1 MESGKA
7 EMESKSLIDTT
18 YLPKHIAIIMDGNG
32 RWAKEK
38 GEDRIHGHQQGVIS
52 VRETVE
58 GCGEIG
64 IEYLTL
70 YAFSTENWN
79 RPKYEVDALMEL
91 LVSTIRREVD
101 DLKKNNVRLRVIGDF
116 ASLPEI
122 CQQELNEGMEM
133 TAACT
138 GLNLILA
145 LSYSARWEI
154 INAVKQIA
162 AGAAQGNINPD
173 EIDTTYFNRFLCTAQ
188 YPDPELMIRTGGEHR
203 ISNFLL
209 YQLAYTE
216 LYFSDVHWPDFRK
229 NHLFDAILNY
239 QQRERRFGKTS
250 EQVKPS

>member
-1 MESGKA
+1 MD
-7 EMESKSLIDTT
+7 SKSLIDTT
-18 YLPKHIAIIMDGNG
+18 YLPQHIAIIMDGNG

-38 GEDRIHGHQQGVIS
+38 GEDRIHGHQQGVVS
-52 VRETVE
+52 VREVVE

-64 IEYLTL
+64 VKYLTL

-91 LVSTIRREVD
+91 LVSTIRKEVD
-101 DLKKNNVRLRVIGDF
+101 DLKKNNVRLQVIGDF
-116 ASLPEI
+116 GSLPQI
-122 CQQELNEGMEM
+122 CQQELQEGMEI
-133 TAACT
+133 TSGCT
-138 GLNLILA
+138 GLTLILA

-154 INAVKQIA
+154 LNAVQQIA
-162 AGAAQGNINPD
+162 AEVSAGKLQAGK
-173 EIDTTYFNRFLCTAQ
+173 IDTGIFQQFLCTRD

-209 YQLAYTE
+209 YQMAYTE
-216 LYFSDVHWPDFRK
+216 LYFSDIHWPDFRK

-250 EQVKPS
+250 EQVKTS

>member
-1 MESGKA
+1 MD
-7 EMESKSLIDTT
+7 SKSLIDIAH
-18 YLPKHIAIIMDGNG
+18 LPKHIAIIMDGNG

-52 VRETVE
+52 VREVVE

-101 DLKKNNVRLRVIGDF
+101 DLKKNNVRLHVIGDF

-122 CQQELNEGMEM
+122 CQKELKEGMEM
-133 TAACT
+133 TASGT

-145 LSYSARWEI
+145 LSYSARWELLA
-154 INAVKQIA
+154 AVKKIA
-162 AGAAQGNINPD
+162 AEAAAGQLDVAAMDAGQF
-173 EIDTTYFNRFLCTAQ
+173 EQFLCTAP

-209 YQLAYTE
+209 YQMAYTE
-216 LYFSDVHWPDFRK
+216 LYFTDIHWPDFRK
-229 NHLFDAILNY
+229 SHLFDAILNY

-250 EQVKPS
+250 EQVKPQ

>member
-1 MESGKA
+1 
-7 EMESKSLIDTT
+7 MESKSLIDTT

-52 VRETVE
+52 VREVVE
-58 GCGEIG
+58 GCGELG
-64 IEYLTL
+64 VQYLTL

-101 DLKKNNVRLRVIGDF
+101 DLKKNNVRLQVIGDF

-122 CQQELNEGMEM
+122 CQQELNEGMEI
-133 TAACT
+133 TAGCT
-138 GLNLILA
+138 GLTLVLA

-154 INAVKQIA
+154 QSAVRSIA
-162 AGAAQGNINPD
+162 NEVASGKVSALAITSEYFEQFL
-173 EIDTTYFNRFLCTAQ
+173 TTKQ

-209 YQLAYTE
+209 YQMAYTE
-216 LYFSDVHWPDFRK
+216 LYFTDIHWPDFRK

>member
-1 MESGKA
+1 
-7 EMESKSLIDTT
+7 MESKSLIDTT

-52 VRETVE
+52 VREVVE
-58 GCGEIG
+58 GCGELG
-64 IEYLTL
+64 VQYLTL

-101 DLKKNNVRLRVIGDF
+101 DLKKNNVRLQVIGDF

-122 CQQELNEGMEM
+122 CQQELNEGMEI
-133 TAACT
+133 TAGCT
-138 GLNLILA
+138 GLTLVLA

-154 INAVKQIA
+154 QSAVRSIA
-162 AGAAQGNINPD
+162 NEVASGKVSASAITSEYFEQFL
-173 EIDTTYFNRFLCTAQ
+173 TTKQ

-209 YQLAYTE
+209 YQMAYTE
-216 LYFSDVHWPDFRK
+216 LYFTDIHWPDFRK

>member
-1 MESGKA
+1 MD
-7 EMESKSLIDTT
+7 SKSLIDIAH
-18 YLPKHIAIIMDGNG
+18 LPKHIAIIMDGNG

-52 VRETVE
+52 VREVVE
-58 GCGEIG
+58 GCGEVG
-64 IEYLTL
+64 VQYLTL

-101 DLKKNNVRLRVIGDF
+101 DLKKNNVRLHVIGDF

-122 CQQELNEGMEM
+122 CQKELKEGMEM
-133 TAACT
+133 TASGT

-154 INAVKQIA
+154 LAAIKKIA
-162 AGAAQGNINPD
+162 AEAAAGQLDVEAMDAGQL
-173 EIDTTYFNRFLCTAQ
+173 EQYLCTAP

-209 YQLAYTE
+209 YQMAYTE
-216 LYFSDVHWPDFRK
+216 LYFTDIHWPDFRK
-229 NHLFDAILNY
+229 SHLFDAILNY

-250 EQVKPS
+250 EQVKPQ

>member
-1 MESGKA
+1 MD
-7 EMESKSLIDTT
+7 SKSLIDITH
-18 YLPKHIAIIMDGNG
+18 LPGHIAIIMDGNG

-52 VRETVE
+52 VREVVE

-64 IEYLTL
+64 IKYLTL

-101 DLKKNNVRLRVIGDF
+101 DLKKNNVKLLVIGDF

-122 CQQELNEGMEM
+122 CQQELNEGMEI
-133 TAACT
+133 TAGCT
-138 GLNLILA
+138 GLKLILA

-154 INAVKQIA
+154 TRAARQIA
-162 AGAAQGNINPD
+162 ESAAKGNIKPED
-173 EIDTTYFNRFLCTAQ
+173 VDAEVFNSFLCTKD

-216 LYFSDVHWPDFRK
+216 LYFTDIHWPDFRK

-250 EQVKPS
+250 EQIKTS

>member
-1 MESGKA
+1 
-7 EMESKSLIDTT
+7 MESKSLIDTT

-162 AGAAQGNINPD
+162 AEAAKGNIKPE
-173 EIDTTYFNRFLCTAQ
+173 EIDTASFDRFLCTAQ